1 MLNEPKLTFPVDAG
15 SIGKRTY
22 SQPRLFILLILGI
35 FFAEIIAMI
44 VIYYLQPEP
53 YWVETVLDAL
63 IMTGLIFPLLYFF
76 QFLPLITHVKERARS
91 EALLSRVLENL
102 PVGVWITD
110 PQGNILHGNLASQ
123 KIWSGAR
130 YVGMDQYGAYKAWR
144 LEDGKLVEPG
154 DWAAA
159 RAIQYGEVFL
169 DEELEI
175 ECFDGTHKIILNSAA
190 PFYEGQTLQG
200 VIIINQ
206 DISSR
211 KLAEQALIKS
221 EARLKTA
228 FDVLPVGA
236 MLTDESGNILYVN
249 PAGQQI
255 WAGAKYVGIE
265 QFGEYKAW
273 WVSTGLPVEPDD
285 WAIARAVRNGET
297 SLNEELEIECF
308 DGSHKLILN
317 TAIPVRDEQGQVH
330 GVFVV
335 NEDITQRKQAEQAL
349 LRGNELIGK
358 AFNSID
364 ILIAYMDRN
373 FNFIKVN
380 EAYAASDGRPAAFYE
395 GKNHF
400 ELFPNL
406 ENQAIFQQVVDTGEI
421 YSVKEKP
428 FEYANNPERGV
439 SYWNWRL
446 QPVFEV
452 DGSVQGLVL
461 SLVDVTE
468 RKRAELK
475 LQQQNQ
481 DLVGLSVAETR
492 QRTLAE
498 GLVESMLV
506 LNASLELD
514 EVLNTILVQISRVID
529 YQQANILLVDHDTLK
544 IVHHHDHAGLL
555 DASARD
561 VGVYRLA
568 DYPCLAGMAHTQQ
581 PVLIEDT
588 LLAPDVCAIPG
599 LDRPCSF
606 LAAPLLVS
614 GRLTG
619 VINLTSDQSG
629 AFTPETARRLMAF
642 SAPAALAVENA
653 RLYAAELQARQL
665 AETLN
670 EVSRALSQTLNFEK
684 VMNTLLDYVCR
695 LVPVD
700 RAYIVICENES
711 TLTIQALRGYEQ
723 ENNPKYQL
731 KASLDVQDQP
741 YLQEVIDTQ
750 KSILIA
756 DTRDYPDWT
765 TLISDQPMRN
775 WLGIPIIVNE
785 RAMGVLVLAK
795 ADPDC
800 IQREHIWLAEV
811 VIAQAAVAIQNAW
824 LFEQVRFGH
833 ERLQSLSRRLVE
845 VQESERRYIARELH
859 DEAGQSLTALK
870 FGLRLLE
877 QDADKPAS
885 FLLRISELKQ
895 LTDSVSEELHRL
907 AMDLRPASL
916 DYLGLVVAL
925 EQLVKGFADHYPMNM
940 RFRESGFNETVR
952 LADYVETNIYRIVQE
967 ALTNAVRHGQA
978 SNVDVIVEN
987 RAGKVVVMIEDDGVG
1002 FETSEIRKSG
1012 HLGLLGIQERTQMIA
1027 GSLQIESVP
1036 GGGTTIVVEVP
1047 NVHSDIDR
1055 G

>member
-1 MLNEPKLTFPVDAG
+1 MQNEPKLSFPADAG
-15 SIGKRTY
+15 QIETGPVY
-22 SQPRLFILLILGI
+22 QQRLFISLILGI
-35 FFAEIIAMI
+35 FSAEIVAMI
-44 VIYYLQPEP
+44 VIYYLNPEP
-53 YWVETVLDAL
+53 YWVETLLDAL
-63 IMTGLIFPLLYFF
+63 IMTILIFPLLYYF
-76 QFLPLITHVKERARS
+76 QFRPLFIQVRERTRS
-91 EALLSRVLENL
+91 EALLARVLENL
-102 PVGVWITD
+102 PVGVWVTD
-110 PQGNILHGNLASQ
+110 PLGTILHGNPASQ
-123 KIWSGAR
+123 QIWSGAR

-144 LEDGKLVEPG
+144 LEDGKSVAAE

-159 RAIQYGEVFL
+159 RAIKLGETIL
-169 DEELEI
+169 EEELEI
-175 ECFDGTHKIILNSAA
+175 ECFDGSHKIILNSAT
-190 PFYEGQTLQG
+190 PFYEDQALQG
-200 VIIINQ
+200 VIVINQ
-206 DISSR
+206 DISGR
-211 KLAEQALIKS
+211 KRAEQALAKS
-221 EARLKTA
+221 EAMYKTA
-228 FDVLPVGA
+228 FQVLPVGA
-236 MLTDESGNILYVN
+236 WITDETGKIIYGN

-255 WAGAKYVGIE
+255 WAGARYVGIE

-273 WVSTGLPVEPDD
+273 WASTGKLVEPDD
-285 WAIARAVRNGET
+285 WAIARAIRNGET

-317 TAIPVRDEQGQVH
+317 SAIPVCDERGQVH

-349 LRGNELIGK
+349 IRGNELIGK

-373 FNFIKVN
+373 FKFIKVN
-380 EAYAASDGRPAAFYE
+380 DAYAAADGHPAEYYE

-406 ENQAIFQQVVDTGEI
+406 ENQAIFQQVVDTGELF
-421 YSVKEKP
+421 SVKEKP

-468 RKRAELK
+468 RKRAELR
-475 LQQQNQ
+475 LQHQNQ
-481 DLVGLSVAETR
+481 DLIAMSVAETR
-492 QRTLAE
+492 QRALAE

-506 LNASLELD
+506 VNASLELE
-514 EVLNTILVQISRVID
+514 EVLNTILVQIQRAID
-529 YQQANILLVDHDTLK
+529 YQQANILLIDNENFK
-544 IVHHHDHAGLL
+544 IVHHYDH
-555 DASARD
+555 
-561 VGVYRLA
+561 VGDLSESNPAADQYRLA
-568 DYPCLAGMAHTQQ
+568 DYPCLSAMAQTKQ

-588 LLAPDVCAIPG
+588 SYTPEECMIPG
-599 LDRPCSF
+599 LEKPRSF

-629 AFTPETARRLMAF
+629 AFSPETARRLMAF
-642 SAPAALAVENA
+642 AAPAALAVENA
-653 RLYAAELQARQL
+653 RLFAAELQARQL

-670 EVSRALSQTLNFEK
+670 EVSRALSQTLNFDK
-684 VMNTLLDYVCR
+684 VMNTLLDHVYR

-700 RAYIVICENES
+700 QAYIVICENES

-723 ENNPKYQL
+723 EDHLKYQL
-731 KASLDVQDQP
+731 KASVDILDQP
-741 YLQEVIDTQ
+741 YLQEVIATQ
-750 KSILIA
+750 KSILIS
-756 DTRDYPDWT
+756 DTRDYPGWT
-765 TLISDQPMRN
+765 SLISQQSMRN
-775 WLGIPIIVNE
+775 WLGTPIIVND
-785 RAMGVLVLAK
+785 RAMGVLVLVK
-795 ADPDC
+795 AEPNC
-800 IQREHIWLAEV
+800 IQRAHIWLAEV

-824 LFEQVRFGH
+824 LFEQVRAGH
-833 ERLQSLSRRLVE
+833 ERQQSLSRRLVE

-870 FGLRLLE
+870 FGLSLLE
-877 QDADKPAS
+877 QEAEKPENLS
-885 FLLRISELKQ
+885 SRITELKR

-916 DYLGLVVAL
+916 DYLGLVAAL
-925 EQLVKGFADHYPMNM
+925 EQLVRSFSERYPLTIRFKESGFADFM
-940 RFRESGFNETVR
+940 R

-967 ALTNAVRHGQA
+967 ALTNAVRHAKA
-978 SNVDVIVEN
+978 SNVDVIVEK
-987 RAGKVVVMIEDDGVG
+987 RAGKLVVIIEDDGTG
-1002 FETSEIRKSG
+1002 FDTAEIRKSG
-1012 HLGLLGIQERTQMIA
+1012 HLGLLGIQERTQMIT
-1027 GSLQIESVP
+1027 GSLQIESSP

-1047 NVHSDIDR
+1047 NVDTHTDR

>member
-1 MLNEPKLTFPVDAG
+1 MLSEPRLTFPADAG
-15 SIGKRTY
+15 SIEERSY
-22 SQPRLFILLILGI
+22 YVQRLFTILILGI
-35 FFAEIIAMI
+35 FFAEIVAMI
-44 VIYYLQPEP
+44 VIYFLRPEP
-53 YWVETVLDAL
+53 YWVETLLDAV
-63 IMTGLIFPLLYFF
+63 IMTLLISPLLYFF
-76 QFLPLITHVKERARS
+76 QFRPIFTQFKERAHS
-91 EALLSRVLENL
+91 EALLSKVLENL

-110 PQGNILHGNLASQ
+110 PQGKIVHGNLASQ

-130 YVGMDQYGAYKAWR
+130 YIGMDQYGTFKAWR

-159 RAIQYGEVFL
+159 RVIKNRESIL

-175 ECFDGTHKIILNSAA
+175 ECFDGTHKIILNSAV
-190 PFYEGQTLQG
+190 PFYEDQSLQG
-200 VIIINQ
+200 VIVINQ
-206 DISSR
+206 DITSR
-211 KLAEQALIKS
+211 KLAEQALTKS

-228 FDVLPVGA
+228 FNVLPVGA
-236 MLTDESGNILYVN
+236 WMTDEFGNILYGN

-265 QFGEYKAW
+265 QFGLYKAW

-285 WAIARAVRNGET
+285 WAITRAVRNGET

-317 TAIPVRDEQGQVH
+317 TAIPVRDDQGLVH

-335 NEDITQRKQAEQAL
+335 NEDITQRKQAEKAL
-349 LRGNELIGK
+349 IRGNELIGK

-380 EAYAASDGRPAAFYE
+380 EAYAAADGNPVEYYE

-400 ELFPNL
+400 ELFPNP
-406 ENQAIFQQVVDTGEI
+406 ENQAIFQQVVDTGEL

-428 FEYANNPERGV
+428 FEYASNPERGV

-452 DGSVQGLVL
+452 DGTVQGLVL

-468 RKRAELK
+468 RKRAEL
-475 LQQQNQ
+475 LLNRQNQ
-481 DLVGLSVAETR
+481 DLIAMGIAETR
-492 QRTLAE
+492 QRALAE
-498 GLVESMLV
+498 GLLESMLV
-506 LNASLELD
+506 VNASLELE
-514 EVLNTILVQISRVID
+514 EVLNTILIQIQRAIN
-529 YQQANILLVDHDTLK
+529 YQKANILLIDNGYMK
-544 IVHHHDHAGLL
+544 IVHYHTHSGDQAELQPA
-555 DASARD
+555 ASQ
-561 VGVYRLA
+561 YHLA
-568 DYPCLAGMAHTQQ
+568 DYPCLADMAHTRQ
-581 PVLIEDT
+581 PVLIADITATSEI
-588 LLAPDVCAIPG
+588 CAIPG
-599 LDRPCSF
+599 LDKPRSF

-619 VINLTSDQSG
+619 VINLTSDQPG
-629 AFTPETARRLMAF
+629 AFTPELARRLMAF
-642 SAPAALAVENA
+642 TGPAALAVENA

-670 EVSRALSQTLNFEK
+670 EVSRALSQTLNFDM
-684 VMNTLLDYVCR
+684 VMNTLLDFVCR

-700 RAYIVICENES
+700 WAYLVICENES

-723 ENNPKYQL
+723 ENHPKYQL
-731 KASLDVQDQP
+731 KASIDILDQP
-741 YLQEVIDTQ
+741 YLHKVLDTQ
-750 KSILIA
+750 QSLLIS
-756 DTRDYPDWT
+756 DTREVPDWT
-765 TLISDQPMRN
+765 SLISHQPIRS

-785 RAMGVLVLAK
+785 KAMGVLALAK
-795 ADPDC
+795 AEPDC
-800 IQREHIWLAEV
+800 IHHEHIWLAEV
-811 VIAQAAVAIQNAW
+811 IIAQAAVAIQNAW
-824 LFEQVRFGH
+824 LFEQVRSGH

-845 VQESERRYIARELH
+845 VQESERRYVARELH

-877 QDADKPAS
+877 QEADNPES
-885 FLLRISELKQ
+885 LLLRISELKQ

-925 EQLVKGFADHYPMNM
+925 EQLVKGFADHYPMNI
-940 RFRESGFNETVR
+940 RFKESGFDDSVR

-967 ALTNAVRHGQA
+967 ALTNAVRHAQA

-987 RAGKVVVMIEDDGVG
+987 RAGKVVVMVEDDGVG
-1002 FETSEIRKSG
+1002 FDTAEIRKSG

-1027 GSLQIESVP
+1027 GSLQIESVA

-1047 NVHSDIDR
+1047 NVDSNIDR